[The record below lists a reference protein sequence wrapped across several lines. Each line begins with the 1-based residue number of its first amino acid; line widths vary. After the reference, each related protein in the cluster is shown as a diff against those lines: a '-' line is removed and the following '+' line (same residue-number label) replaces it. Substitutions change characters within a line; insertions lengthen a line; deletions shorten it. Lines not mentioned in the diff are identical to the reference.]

1 MIYTIISIPYKM
13 GVSMNPVLT
22 TQQKALKINLDSAI
36 YGTFAEIGA
45 GQDVAGNFFKAGAAS
60 GTVAKSISAYDMVIS
75 DTIYGKEK
83 TKRYVCRSRL
93 EKMLKYEYDQLM
105 ERLSCERPERDYF
118 AFANTVAARNYHG
131 TNESHG
137 WLGMRF
143 GKSKKDCNELVLHI
157 RMQDNTAQLQ
167 QQAIGILGVNM
178 VFAAYYH
185 EQDLEGFVSML
196 MHNLSRQRIELDMI
210 SVKGASF
217 KCYDN
222 RLLNLELVK
231 TGLTDAI
238 MFDCDGQITLS
249 SDELYKREILVARGS
264 YRPPT
269 KVNMDIMKTGLE
281 NFEKDTGAK
290 EALAI
295 CEITIN
301 NLVTEGDFAKE
312 DFLARVDLLASIN
325 YRVLITNFPQYF
337 KLTNYLSRF
346 KAKHLAI
353 VLGAYNFKQIFD
365 DDYNK
370 LPGGI
375 LEALGRLFMENV
387 QVYLYPYR
395 EELST
400 DELISLEN
408 MPVPEKARHLVE
420 HIKAA
425 GQVKD
430 LEGYDDSI
438 LHIYSRKVLKMIV
451 NNEEGWEEFV
461 PETIAK
467 TINDKCLFG
476 HPCFYGPRE

>member
-1 MIYTIISIPYKM
+1 
-13 GVSMNPVLT
+13 MNPVLT
-22 TQQKALKINLDSAI
+22 TQQKALKINLDPDI

-75 DTIYGKEK
+75 DTIYGKEA
-83 TKRYVCRSRL
+83 TKRYVCKSRL
-93 EKMLKYEYDQLM
+93 IKMLKYEYDLLM
-105 ERLSCERPERDYF
+105 ERLAKENPERSYF
-118 AFANTVAARNYHG
+118 AFANTVTARNYHG
-131 TNESHG
+131 TNEAHG
-137 WLGMRF
+137 WLGIRF
-143 GKSKKDCNELVLHI
+143 GKNAKECSELILHI
-157 RMQDNTAQLQ
+157 RMGDNTSQLQ

-185 EQDLEGFVSML
+185 DGNLESFVSML
-196 MHNLSRQRIELDMI
+196 MDNLTRNRIEIDMV
-210 SVKGASF
+210 SADGKAF
-217 KCYDN
+217 ECFDN

-238 MFDCDGQITLS
+238 MFDCDGRVALPG
-249 SDELYKREILVARGS
+249 DELYKKEILVARGS

-269 KVNMDIMKTGLE
+269 KVNLDILKTGVE
-281 NFEKDTGAK
+281 NFQRDTGAS
-290 EALAI
+290 EVVPI
-295 CEITIN
+295 CEITTN
-301 NLVTEGDFAKE
+301 NLRSGGELAKE

-337 KLTNYLSRF
+337 RLTNYLSRF

-365 DDYNK
+365 DEYNQ
-370 LPGGI
+370 LPGGM

-387 QVYLYPYR
+387 RVYLYPYR

-400 DELISLEN
+400 DETISLKN
-408 MPVPEKARHLVE
+408 MPAPPKARHLLE
-420 HIKAA
+420 HVKEN
-425 GQVKD
+425 GKVKD

-451 NNEEGWEEFV
+451 NGEEGWEEFV
-461 PETIAK
+461 PDVIAK

-476 HPCFYGPRE
+476 HPCFFGPKED